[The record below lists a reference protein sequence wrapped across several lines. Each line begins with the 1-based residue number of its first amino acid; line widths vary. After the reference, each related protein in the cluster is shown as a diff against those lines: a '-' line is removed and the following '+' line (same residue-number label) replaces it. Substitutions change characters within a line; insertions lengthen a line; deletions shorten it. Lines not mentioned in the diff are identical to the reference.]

1 MSMSFGRIVGN
12 ERQGWALLGA
22 MGVLF
27 AVGLCV
33 VYSAEAS
40 GNPHFAKLGIDQ
52 AAGSLQAGGNME
64 GKGVRFGIAESAVFA
79 NVTMASSDGA
89 VNAMHD
95 SFTPLG
101 GGMLIANMMMFSKMV
116 IYHTV

>member
-1 MSMSFGRIVGN
+1 MV
-12 ERQGWALLGA
+12 
-22 MGVLF
+22 VLF

-40 GNPHFAKLGIDQ
+40 GNPHFANLGIDQ
-52 AAGSLQAGGNME
+52 AAGPIQAGGNME
-64 GKGVRFGIAESAVFA
+64 GKEVRFGIAESALFA
-79 NVTMASSDGA
+79 NVTTASSDGA

-101 GGMLIANMMMFSKMV
+101 GGMLIANMMME
-116 IYHTV
+116 